1 MPQLPMS
8 SKRLPTFRIA
18 LICTLG
24 ALGLSACSMDASTL
38 PAAPLPTPIV
48 VAPPN
53 PSEVYLALA
62 SQGHFVP
69 IPRPASMGTEFLGAP
84 HLTSAAQA
92 APKTPKKTDTLVASL
107 SSSDIPLS
115 TRTARPLPQELKPGQ
130 TVDLSAL
137 DNKMGEYAAYYQNFS
152 LALTKAVS
160 SQMKTPR
167 QIKKLLLG
175 LRFSEAGKLSRG
187 WMAHRALVA
196 AQDSGFKHGV
206 RQEVG
211 KIGAKAFLNRL
222 RSDSSYALNVKGA
235 QKAEKNVIQAISADN
250 IVMAAL
256 AKRFMSASR
265 TFQRNKWGALSPAE
279 MPQQADNA
287 VDLAALE
294 DDQLRAFF
302 DTLTQEL
309 SPISSAQASYTHP
322 LVKSILALG
331 AQHIVNE
338 MANGTEL
345 TAVLPP
351 AESTRCLRWAR
362 LNLNQCLAAAHF
374 PSEVAWCTSRHA
386 LNDVRVCWID
396 ALPHNLRGE
405 EPKG

>member
-1 MPQLPMS
+1 MSRLPML
-8 SKRLPTFRIA
+8 SKRLPKFRIA
-18 LICTLG
+18 LIGTVS
-24 ALGLSACSMDASTL
+24 ALSLSACSMDAGTI
-38 PAAPLPTPIV
+38 PAAPLPMPIV
-48 VAPPN
+48 VAPPS
-53 PSEVYLALA
+53 PSEVYLSLA

-69 IPRPASMGTEFLGAP
+69 IPRPSSKTALG
-84 HLTSAAQA
+84 SGKAAENA
-92 APKTPKKTDTLVASL
+92 AGAQITYL
-107 SSSDIPLS
+107 SKADIPLS

-130 TVDLSAL
+130 TVDLSLL
-137 DNKMGEYAAYYQNFS
+137 DNKMVELATYYQKFS
-152 LALTKAVS
+152 LALTKAIS

-167 QIKKLLLG
+167 EIKKLLIG
-175 LRFSEAGKLSRG
+175 LRYSEAGKLSKG

-196 AQDSGFKHGV
+196 AQDSGFGHGV
-206 RQEVG
+206 RKEVNN
-211 KIGAKAFLNRL
+211 IGAKAFLNRL
-222 RSDSSYALNVKGA
+222 RADSGYALNIKGA
-235 QKAEKNVIQAISADN
+235 KKARENVLQAISADN

-265 TFQRNKWGALSPAE
+265 TFQQNKWGALSPTE
-279 MPQQADNA
+279 LPQLGDNA
-287 VDLAALE
+287 IDLAALKDE
-294 DDQLRAFF
+294 QLHTFI
-302 DTLTQEL
+302 DTLTQQL
-309 SPISSAQASYTHP
+309 SPISSAQAAYTHP

-331 AQHIVNE
+331 AQHIVKE
-338 MANGTEL
+338 MARDTKL

-386 LNDVRVCWID
+386 LNDVRVCWLD